1 MNELTLIV
9 ILFLCGLLAVGVE
22 MFIPGVIIG
31 TIGLLTIT
39 ASIVY
44 AIAKGHTVVGVVLIV
59 VSLLLAPVLFALW
72 KGVLG
77 RFFASEGHERGF
89 RPSVTVRGDLVGQE
103 GEAVSP
109 LRPSGIAYL
118 GDKRCDVVTRG
129 EMVESGARIKVIEVS
144 GNRIV
149 VKQV

>member
-1 MNELTLIV
+1 MNDMTLIV

-31 TIGLLTIT
+31 IIGLLTVA

-44 AIAKGHTVVGVVLIV
+44 AIAMGHAVVGAVLII

-77 RFFASEGHERGF
+77 RFFASEGHEKDF

-109 LRPSGIAYL
+109 LRPSGIAHL

-129 EMVESGARIKVIEVS
+129 EMIESGARIKVIEVS